1 MEPVIQYG
9 ETDWQFLKRLGSH
22 LHIPLYA
29 DSLSKKRV
37 LYLGMEKGIP
47 LRQGVETCSVGI
59 SRKYHEVDHRKDN
72 VARKEYVYHKV
83 RSKENGQI
91 GDLMETGSG
100 AWAAVSDGKAVMFE
114 SSSRMELTAA
124 GPVRL
129 EAARI
134 HAYTPQEINM
144 FKSPAYCEEREK
156 DIIPS
161 GTRSNPPTGTGD
173 AGFMLNY
180 EFNAMSDV
188 SILCGQEFTRYR
200 PYNDDPEETE
210 LDLDGF
216 CWEELLGNCLAGLA
230 AVGTVT
236 ALAAYGASVV
246 LTGGAT
252 AAFAPWVVGR
262 LAGFCG
268 MAAVGGMAINDYR
281 RQEVSSLGSYALT
294 GMTSSAE
301 GAVAGAAFFMV
312 PYASEVVMAQ
322 AAQYGMTGIMLP
334 TGAFVSGETIMTA
347 AMTTGYTM
355 TGSNMLVKVNDSMA
369 GLTRTNM
376 MAGAMGQA
384 NYQLVKETSAQAS
397 NKVMEFGL
405 SNPRLYGTNNNTQR
419 KSGSIKSEE
428 TYKQHTDG
436 TGVRNRK
443 GQPVPV
449 TEKNLDMALDPETY
463 ANTIAE
469 KYGINLKGSGQD
481 ITIKYNPD
489 LRPGTYGRTTA
500 VNPNVIEIG
509 PDALMSETELAN
521 TIAHELNH
529 ARDFI
534 RGGIA
539 PEPSAYSAGDA
550 LEDYINGGR

>member
-1 MEPVIQYG
+1 
-9 ETDWQFLKRLGSH
+9 
-22 LHIPLYA
+22 
-29 DSLSKKRV
+29 
-37 LYLGMEKGIP
+37 MEKGIP

-216 CWEELLGNCLAGLA
+216 CWEELLGNCLAGRA

-262 LAGFCG
+262 LAG
-268 MAAVGGMAINDYR
+268 
-281 RQEVSSLGSYALT
+281 
-294 GMTSSAE
+294 
-301 GAVAGAAFFMV
+301 
-312 PYASEVVMAQ
+312 
-322 AAQYGMTGIMLP
+322 
-334 TGAFVSGETIMTA
+334 
-347 AMTTGYTM
+347 
-355 TGSNMLVKVNDSMA
+355 
-369 GLTRTNM
+369 
-376 MAGAMGQA
+376 
-384 NYQLVKETSAQAS
+384 
-397 NKVMEFGL
+397 L
-405 SNPRLYGTNNNTQR
+405 SNIIQ
-419 KSGSIKSEE
+419 I
-428 TYKQHTDG
+428 
-436 TGVRNRK
+436 
-443 GQPVPV
+443 
-449 TEKNLDMALDPETY
+449 
-463 ANTIAE
+463 
-469 KYGINLKGSGQD
+469 
-481 ITIKYNPD
+481 
-489 LRPGTYGRTTA
+489 
-500 VNPNVIEIG
+500 
-509 PDALMSETELAN
+509 
-521 TIAHELNH
+521 
-529 ARDFI
+529 
-534 RGGIA
+534 
-539 PEPSAYSAGDA
+539 
-550 LEDYINGGR
+550 